1 MIFIIEN
8 ETKWRKTWK
17 GITRKLELT
26 LFEDGVIKSV
36 LSEEQESDIWMSWD
50 EGWQWVINSLEK
62 IADEYEHKQE
72 NDI

>member
-1 MIFIIEN
+1 MERNNKKVRIDLGN
-8 ETKWRKTWK
+8 
-17 GITRKLELT
+17 GC

-50 EGWQWVINSLEK
+50 EGWQWVINSHEK

-72 NDI
+72 DDI

>member
-1 MIFIIEN
+1 MEKNMERNNKKVRIDLGN
-8 ETKWRKTWK
+8 
-17 GITRKLELT
+17 GC
-26 LFEDGVIKSV
+26 LFEDGVIKSI
-36 LSEEQESDIWMSWD
+36 LSEEQEFDIWMSWD

>member
-1 MIFIIEN
+1 MERNNKKVRIDLCN
-8 ETKWRKTWK
+8 
-17 GITRKLELT
+17 GC